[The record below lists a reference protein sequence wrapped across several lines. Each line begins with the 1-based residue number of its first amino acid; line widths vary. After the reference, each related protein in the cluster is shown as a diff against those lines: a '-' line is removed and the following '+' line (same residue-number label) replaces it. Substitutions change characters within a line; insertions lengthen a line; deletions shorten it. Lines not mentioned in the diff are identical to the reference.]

1 MSEQKREMGT
11 IGWTDLTVDNADEVR
26 DFYREV
32 VGWQVAEVDMGE
44 YSDYSMETPESG
56 TPTAGVCHARGV
68 NAGLPAQ
75 WLLYILVADL
85 DWSIERLQALGGE
98 VVAGPRKM
106 GGAGRYCVF
115 KDPAGAAAA
124 LFEPAE

>member
-1 MSEQKREMGT
+1 MGT
-11 IGWTDLTVDNADEVR
+11 IGWTDLTVDNAEEVR

-44 YSDYSMETPESG
+44 YSDYSMETAESG
-56 TPTAGVCHARGV
+56 TPTAGVCHARGQ
-68 NAGLPAQ
+68 NRGLPVQ
-75 WLLYILVADL
+75 WLLYILVSDL
-85 DWSIERLQALGGE
+85 DWSVERLVALGGE
-98 VVAGPRKM
+98 VVSGPRKM
-106 GGAGRYCVF
+106 GNAGRYCVF